1 MSIFSGFLCG
11 FYFALCGIQ
20 VFVLMFHC
28 SLGIMQPQRLSDVA
42 DGSSNVRE
50 VWKFSVK

>member
-1 MSIFSGFLCG
+1 MGISSGFLCG

-20 VFVLMFHC
+20 VSVLMLRC
-28 SLGIMQPQRLSDVA
+28 SLGVMQPERLSDVA

>member
-1 MSIFSGFLCG
+1 MWILFVTFM
-11 FYFALCGIQ
+11 LCGIQ
-20 VFVLMFHC
+20 VFVLTFGC
-28 SLGIMQPQRLSDVA
+28 SLGVMQPERLNDVA